1 MVFGISLWI
10 MRRQG
15 DNSAI
20 QSEFNPQIIYVAVAY
35 CWFMGARPTIDIS
48 LYHD

>member
-10 MRRQG
+10 MRRQW

-20 QSEFNPQIIYVAVAY
+20 QSEFNPQIINMLQLLIVGLWAPVQ
-35 CWFMGARPTIDIS
+35 
-48 LYHD
+48 L